1 MLVNTEAKR
10 SALIEAMTA
19 NLAQLD
25 ALGADIAAAHLQAAI
40 DALRR
45 YSGMEQD
52 PSDLD

>member
-1 MLVNTEAKR
+1 MNTEAKR

-19 NLAQLD
+19 NLALLD
-25 ALGADIAAAHLQAAI
+25 ELGADIAAAHLQAAI

-45 YSGMEQD
+45 YSGMEQE